1 MTFIQPN
8 KNKSALNKILILLGI
23 FTVLSSIWLVMLYNK
38 VVNLNHGLS
47 QMKSE
52 FSDIQSQ
59 NLDFKSKIFDLINSS
74 DPSSLGGLVQEKN
87 PEYVEV
93 HPTWSFASDY

>member
-8 KNKSALNKILILLGI
+8 KDKSVLNKILVLFVL
-23 FTVLSSIWLVMLYNK
+23 FTVLSAVWLVVLYNR

-47 QMKSE
+47 SIKSE
-52 FSDIQSQ
+52 FSNIQAQ
-59 NLDFKSKIFDLINSS
+59 NLAIKSKVLDLINSS
-74 DPSSLGGLVQEKN
+74 DPSSIGGLVQEKN

-93 HPTWSFASDY
+93 RQTWSFASDY